1 MGLQGGA
8 HEAYA
13 CCVDVQVGKLPA
25 LPEVNEDL
33 PTPVAP
39 QPEKV
44 EDPGSWARILPYAA
58 RLKKTSRRNFLVTAG
73 VSAALAGD
81 MLFTRRVQAERRATK
96 ILRVPDSYSDLYFP
110 KASWILFPGYKTSW
124 EEAQWILNS
133 LRPALHQRGRLAAIG
148 YSNLGLDVDEI
159 VRELILHVRELGL
172 EKLYFYGHSFGGML
186 ATQVA
191 ARLLELHG
199 VETQLIVLDSSP
211 FSRADVLDQSWFD
224 GVVFLYENGFRIP
237 SVLRGGYELGERV
250 AHKDE
255 RTWRQILDQTMEQL
269 SPIAPSSVLIQTE
282 SAYIYHFDGLRF
294 AGKIGGT
301 RMAFLGNSDD
311 GTVNYESARAGWS
324 KVFGANMALP
334 TLSTEGARPAH
345 ASPQWN
351 GGLYRPLLEKVQN
364 ELEPLPPEPE
374 IPSYKEPNGKVIRPA

>member
-1 MGLQGGA
+1 M
-8 HEAYA
+8 
-13 CCVDVQVGKLPA
+13 DVQVGKLPA
-25 LPEVNEDL
+25 PPEVTEN
-33 PTPVAP
+33 PPAPVTPE
-39 QPEKV
+39 PETAG
-44 EDPGSWARILPYAA
+44 DPGSWARILPYAA
-58 RLKKTSRRNFLVTAG
+58 RLKKTSRRNFLTYAG
-73 VSAALAGD
+73 ISAALAGD

-96 ILRVPDSYSDLYFP
+96 ILRVPDPYSDLYFP

-133 LRPALHQRGRLAAIG
+133 LRPALHQRGRLAAVG
-148 YSNLGLDVDEI
+148 YSNLGLDVDEV
-159 VRELILHVRELGL
+159 VRAIILHVRELEL

-199 VETQLIVLDSSP
+199 VETQVIVLDSSP

-250 AHKDE
+250 VHKDE

-294 AGKIGGT
+294 AGKIGGAK
-301 RMAFLGNSDD
+301 MAFLGNSKD
-311 GTVNYESARAGWS
+311 GTVDYESARAGWS

-351 GGLYRPLLEKVQN
+351 AGVYRPLLEKVQD
-364 ELEPLPPEPE
+364 ELLPLPPEPE
-374 IPSYKEPNGKVIRPA
+374 EPSYQESNGKIIRPA

>member
-1 MGLQGGA
+1 M
-8 HEAYA
+8 
-13 CCVDVQVGKLPA
+13 DVQVGKLQAP
-25 LPEVNEDL
+25 PEVNENL
-33 PTPVAP
+33 PG
-39 QPEKV
+39 
-44 EDPGSWARILPYAA
+44 PGSAMPGSGSVDAADPADWARILPHVS
-58 RLKKTSRRNFLVTAG
+58 RIKRTSRRNFLITAG
-73 VSAALAGD
+73 VSVALAGD

-96 ILRVPDSYSDLYFP
+96 ILPVPDSYSDLYFP

-133 LRPALHQRGRLAAIG
+133 LRPALHQRGRLAAVG

-159 VRELILHVRELGL
+159 VRELVLHVRELGL

-255 RTWRQILDQTMEQL
+255 RTWRQILDQSLEQL

-282 SAYIYHFDGLRF
+282 SAYIYHFDGLRL
-294 AGKIGGT
+294 AGKIGSAK
-301 RMAFLGNSDD
+301 MAFLGNSKDS
-311 GTVNYESARAGWS
+311 TVNYESARAGWS
-324 KVFGANMALP
+324 KVFAANMKLP
-334 TLSTEGARPAH
+334 VLSTEGARPAH
-345 ASPQWN
+345 ASPQWSADV
-351 GGLYRPLLEKVQN
+351 YRPLLERVQN
-364 ELEPLPPEPE
+364 ELEPLPPAPVE
-374 IPSYKEPNGKVIRPA
+374 PSYQEPNGRVIRPA

>member
-1 MGLQGGA
+1 
-8 HEAYA
+8 
-13 CCVDVQVGKLPA
+13 V
-25 LPEVNEDL
+25 
-33 PTPVAP
+33 
-39 QPEKV
+39 
-44 EDPGSWARILPYAA
+44 
-58 RLKKTSRRNFLVTAG
+58 
-73 VSAALAGD
+73 ALAGD

-133 LRPALHQRGRLAAIG
+133 LRPALHQRGRLAAVG

-159 VRELILHVRELGL
+159 VRELVLHVRELGL

-255 RTWRQILDQTMEQL
+255 RTWRQILDQSLEQL

-282 SAYIYHFDGLRF
+282 SAYIYHFDGLRL
-294 AGKIGGT
+294 AGKIGSAK
-301 RMAFLGNSDD
+301 MAFLGNSKDN
-311 GTVNYESARAGWS
+311 TVNYESARAGWS
-324 KVFGANMALP
+324 KVFAANMKLP
-334 TLSTEGARPAH
+334 VLSTEGARPAH
-345 ASPQWN
+345 ASPQWSADV
-351 GGLYRPLLEKVQN
+351 YRPLLERVQN
-364 ELEPLPPEPE
+364 ELEPLPPAPVE
-374 IPSYKEPNGKVIRPA
+374 PSYQEPNGQVIRPA